1 MPKSEVKRRKDGTFK
16 TSGNPATQFKKGN
29 NANPNGR
36 RNTFTDILRE
46 YADTEVDDKTRR
58 ERLIER
64 LWSLAETRMDLNAM
78 KYIIDRVEGEPT
90 RRVETDASIKVF
102 NLDE

>member
-1 MPKSEVKRRKDGTFK
+1 MSKAEVKRRADGTFK
-16 TSGNPATQFKKGN
+16 SSGNPDTQFKTGN

-36 RNTFTDILRE
+36 KNSFTDLLRE
-46 YADTEVDDKTRR
+46 YSDTEVDNKTRR

-90 RRVETDASIKVF
+90 RHIETNASIKVF
-102 NLDE
+102 DLDE